1 MDNPILEAYSGNW
14 IKLQLEIERKA
25 QLKQL
30 NMNQFHRTSIDPACL
45 RRKQGLKSVL
55 EYNVQALALWFT
67 ENKRSEP
74 YLFQGRRMY
83 RQYQDTLIRLKL
95 QIEYIETW
103 LDQSP
108 PF

>member
-30 NMNQFHRTSIDPACL
+30 NMNHFHRTSIDPACL
-45 RRKQGLKSVL
+45 RRKQALRDVL
-55 EYNVQALALWFT
+55 TYNVSALAIWFT
-67 ENKRSEP
+67 ENKRSEA
-74 YLFQGRRMY
+74 YLLQGRRMY
-83 RQYQDTLIRLKL
+83 RQYQNTLIRLKS